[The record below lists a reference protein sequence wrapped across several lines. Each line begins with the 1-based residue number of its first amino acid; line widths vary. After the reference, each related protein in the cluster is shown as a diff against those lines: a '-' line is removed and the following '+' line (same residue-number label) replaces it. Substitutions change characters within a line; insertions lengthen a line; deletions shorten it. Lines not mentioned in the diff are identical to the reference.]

1 MIIGLSGAQGGGKSS
16 LLAELQRRG
25 HSVDQFRVSRAVQ
38 ASLGWDSLERVMDD
52 PHQMMVFQEEVFR
65 QKLKNDSALVSSSD
79 VILTERTFADVYAYA
94 ALWVN
99 NFLQQDLL
107 SRQRGT
113 LWLNNFFENCAD
125 AQAKTYGAVLLLPLM
140 SHVVFEN
147 DPHRAKPEDAQFV
160 YSQIES
166 LKYEMGAPP
175 YFEIK
180 QKSIAD
186 RATEVESYLRTI
198 SALRGMT

>member
-1 MIIGLSGAQGGGKSS
+1 MIVGLSGAQGGGKSS
-16 LLAELQRRG
+16 LLAELRQRG

-52 PHQMMVFQEEVFR
+52 PQQMMIFQEEVFR
-65 QKLKNDSALVSSSD
+65 QKLKNDSAFVSSSD

-99 NFLQQDLL
+99 NFLQQDRL

-113 LWLNNFFENCAD
+113 LWLNNFLENCAD

-140 SHVVFEN
+140 SHIVFEN

-160 YSQIES
+160 YSQIEN

-180 QKSIAD
+180 QKSIED